1 MDPNDSRYPESKMP
15 QGLRDFVHDPNDTRY
30 QNPDKIIPAGNSSK
44 FKRLENFKCF
54 VSKIITPMIVEQSI
68 TA

>member
-44 FKRLENFKCF
+44 FKRLENF
-54 VSKIITPMIVEQSI
+54 IAQN
-68 TA
+68 